1 MEEPVDVPREHRVR
15 QLVGRLR
22 RSAAL
27 LLASHRRDEVVETV
41 ARAETD
47 EEATDAVS
55 ELLDVDRETAS
66 EVVEMPVSSFTR
78 ERTRAREEETA
89 RLEERLASLREEDPE
104 GRTA

>member
-1 MEEPVDVPREHRVR
+1 MDEAVDVPREHRVK
-15 QLVGRLR
+15 QLMGRLR

-47 EEATDAVS
+47 EEAADAVS
-55 ELLDVDRETAS
+55 ELLDVDKDCAA

-89 RLEERLASLREEDPE
+89 RLEERLEMLRDET
-104 GRTA
+104 G